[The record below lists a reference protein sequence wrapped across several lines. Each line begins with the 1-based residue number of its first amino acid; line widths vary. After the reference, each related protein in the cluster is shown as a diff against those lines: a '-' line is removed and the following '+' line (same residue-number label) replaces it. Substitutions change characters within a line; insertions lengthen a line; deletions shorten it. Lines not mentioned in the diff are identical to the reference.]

1 MFTFDDMQKFSVRL
15 PFTNQKRP
23 TSTFIG
29 ELKRQTKDN
38 VSCSVNILYN
48 ALQDGSLNI

>member
-1 MFTFDDMQKFSVRL
+1 MKYELQLQINFQSA
-15 PFTNQKRP
+15 
-23 TSTFIG
+23 IG